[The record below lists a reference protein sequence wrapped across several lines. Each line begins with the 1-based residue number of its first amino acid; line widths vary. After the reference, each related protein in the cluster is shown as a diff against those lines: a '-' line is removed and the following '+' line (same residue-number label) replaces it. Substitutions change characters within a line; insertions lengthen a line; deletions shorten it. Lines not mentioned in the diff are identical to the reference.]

1 VKRRMALLLGAI
13 LLLAACGSEKA
24 EAPAERWTVKGRIV
38 AVDPVNKYVTID
50 HEEIPGLMAAM
61 TMPFPV
67 EDVRIMEGLAEGDAV
82 EFVLTRKP
90 SGVTI
95 TRITKVNASALAPA
109 APREF
114 TARGRVVVVNAATY
128 SIMVENEEVPG
139 VLTAERRVFGVNPPS
154 LLEGLKEGDRI
165 EFTLTR
171 RESGAL
177 VITRL
182 RRLPE

>member
-1 VKRRMALLLGAI
+1 MKRRMALLLGAI

-82 EFVLTRKP
+82 EFVL
-90 SGVTI
+90 
-95 TRITKVNASALAPA
+95 
-109 APREF
+109 
-114 TARGRVVVVNAATY
+114 
-128 SIMVENEEVPG
+128 
-139 VLTAERRVFGVNPPS
+139 ERRPQ
-154 LLEGLKEGDRI
+154 
-165 EFTLTR
+165 
-171 RESGAL
+171 GA
-177 VITRL
+177 VVTRL
-182 RRLPE
+182 RKLPVSPLQ